1 MWSLILRRLLL
12 TLPTLVGASL
22 IVFAMV
28 KLAPGDPI
36 SILMPPDAGKAEIEA
51 VKEALGLDRPL
62 PVQYLKWL
70 ERAALH
76 GDLGR
81 ASATRRPVVQ
91 DVRDALR
98 NSLTLALASSALAL
112 LPGLALG
119 TLAAFYRGGVVDKMV
134 SAVAITGVS
143 VPHYWAGIIL
153 IVVFSVQ
160 LGWLPAMGGP
170 SDPGVGPYLRHMLL
184 PAVALA
190 LIPLGVITRV
200 VRSAVL
206 DILAQE
212 FVLTLRVKGL
222 RTPSLVRHVL
232 KNASPQILTVTGLQF
247 GFALG
252 GSVLVE
258 TVFSWPGTGYLLNI
272 AIFQRDMPLLQ
283 GIILVLSTVFVLL
296 NLAVDVLQGL
306 IDPRIARG

>member
-1 MWSLILRRLLL
+1 MRSLVLRRLLL
-12 TLPTLVGASL
+12 TLPTLLGASL
-22 IVFAMV
+22 IVFVMV

-70 ERAALH
+70 ERTLH

-81 ASATRRPVVQ
+81 SIATRRPVVN
-91 DVRDALR
+91 DVLDALR
-98 NSLTLALASSALAL
+98 NSLILALASSALAL
-112 LPGLALG
+112 VPGLALG
-119 TLAAFYRGGVVDKMV
+119 TIAAFRRGRAIDKVV

-143 VPHYWAGIIL
+143 IPHYWAGILLVI
-153 IVVFSVQ
+153 VFSVQ

-170 SDPGVGPYLRHMLL
+170 ADPGVLPYLRHMLL

-212 FVLTLRVKGL
+212 FILTLRVKGL
-222 RTPSLVRHVL
+222 HTGAIVRHVL
-232 KNASPQILTVTGLQF
+232 KNASPQILTVMGLQF
-247 GFALG
+247 GFQLG

-283 GIILVLSTVFVLL
+283 GIILVLSTIFVVL

-306 IDPRIARG
+306 IDPRIVRG

>member
-1 MWSLILRRLLL
+1 MWSLVWRRLLL
-12 TLPTLVGASL
+12 TLPTLLGASL
-22 IVFAMV
+22 IVFTMV

-36 SILMPPDAGKAEIEA
+36 SILMPADAGQAEIEA
-51 VKEALGLDRPL
+51 VKQSLGLDRPL

-70 ERAALH
+70 ERILH

-81 ASATRRPVVQ
+81 SIATRRPVVA
-91 DVRDALR
+91 DVGAALS
-98 NSLTLALASSALAL
+98 NSVVLALASSALAL
-112 LPGLALG
+112 IPGLLLG
-119 TLAAFYRGGVVDKMV
+119 TLAAFKRGGPIDKLV
-134 SAVAITGVS
+134 SAIAITGVS
-143 VPHYWAGIIL
+143 VPHYWAAIL
-153 IVVFSVQ
+153 FVIVFSVQ

-170 SDPGVGPYLRHMLL
+170 SDPGVVPYLRHMVL

-212 FVLTLRVKGL
+212 FVLTLRMKGL
-222 RTPSLVRHVL
+222 HTASIVRHVL
-232 KNASPQILTVTGLQF
+232 KNAAPQILTVMGLQF
-247 GFALG
+247 GFQLG

-283 GIILVLSTVFVLL
+283 GIILVLSTMFVLL
-296 NLAVDVLQGL
+296 NLAVDVVQGM
-306 IDPRIARG
+306 IDPRIVRS

>member
-1 MWSLILRRLLL
+1 MGSLLLRRLLL
-12 TLPTLVGASL
+12 TLPTLLGASL
-22 IVFAMV
+22 IVFTMV

-36 SILMPPDAGKAEIEA
+36 SVLMPADAGQAEIEA
-51 VKEALGLDRPL
+51 VKQSLGLDRPL

-70 ERAALH
+70 ERILH

-81 ASATRRPVVQ
+81 SIATRRPVVA
-91 DVRDALR
+91 DLGDALR
-98 NSLTLALASSALAL
+98 NSLALALASSALAL
-112 LPGLALG
+112 IPGLLLG
-119 TLAAFYRGGVVDKMV
+119 TLAAFKRGGPIDKVV

-143 VPHYWAGIIL
+143 IPHYWAGILLVI
-153 IVVFSVQ
+153 VFSVQ

-170 SDPGVGPYLRHMLL
+170 ADPGVIPYLRHMVL

-222 RTPSLVRHVL
+222 HAGAIVRHVL
-232 KNASPQILTVTGLQF
+232 KNASPQILTVMGLQF
-247 GFALG
+247 GFQLG

-283 GIILVLSTVFVLL
+283 GIILVLSTMFVLL
-296 NLAVDVLQGL
+296 NLAVDVLQGM
-306 IDPRIARG
+306 IDPRIVRS

>member
-1 MWSLILRRLLL
+1 MWSLVLRRLLL
-12 TLPTLVGASL
+12 TLPTLLGASL

-28 KLAPGDPI
+28 KLAPGDPV

-51 VKEALGLDRPL
+51 VKQALGFDRPL

-70 ERAALH
+70 ERALH

-81 ASATRRPVVQ
+81 SIATRRPVVQ
-91 DVRDALR
+91 DVFAALH
-98 NSLTLALASSALAL
+98 NSVILALASSFLAL
-112 LPGLALG
+112 VPGLMLG
-119 TLAAFYRGGVVDKMV
+119 TLAAFRRGRVVDKLV
-134 SAVAITGVS
+134 SVVAITGVS

-153 IVVFSVQ
+153 VIVFSVQ

-170 SDPGVGPYLRHMLL
+170 SDPGVIPYLRHMLL

-212 FVLTLRVKGL
+212 FILTLRVKGL
-222 RTPSLVRHVL
+222 HTNTLVRHVL
-232 KNASPQILTVTGLQF
+232 KNASPQILTVMGLQF

-283 GIILVLSTVFVLL
+283 GIILVLSTMFVLL
-296 NLAVDVLQGL
+296 NLAVDVVQGL
-306 IDPRIARG
+306 IDPRIVRG

>member
-1 MWSLILRRLLL
+1 MRSLVLRRLLL
-12 TLPTLVGASL
+12 TLPTLLGASL
-22 IVFAMV
+22 IVFVMV
-28 KLAPGDPI
+28 QLAPGDPI

-70 ERAALH
+70 ERTLH

-81 ASATRRPVVQ
+81 SIATRRPVVD
-91 DVRDALR
+91 DVLDALE
-98 NSLTLALASSALAL
+98 NSLILAVASSLLALV
-112 LPGLALG
+112 PGLALG
-119 TLAAFYRGGVVDKMV
+119 TLAAFHRGRAIDKLV

-143 VPHYWAGIIL
+143 VPHYWAGILLVI
-153 IVVFSVQ
+153 VFSVQ

-170 SDPGVGPYLRHMLL
+170 ADPGVLPYVRHMLL

-212 FVLTLRVKGL
+212 FILTLRVKGL
-222 RTPSLVRHVL
+222 YTGAIVRHVL
-232 KNASPQILTVTGLQF
+232 KNASPQILTVMGLQF
-247 GFALG
+247 GFQLG

-283 GIILVLSTVFVLL
+283 GIILVLSTIFVVL

-306 IDPRIARG
+306 IDPRIVRG

>member
-1 MWSLILRRLLL
+1 MWSLVVRRLLL
-12 TLPTLVGASL
+12 TLPTLLGASL

-70 ERAALH
+70 ERAVH

-81 ASATRRPVVQ
+81 SIATRRPVVQ
-91 DVRDALR
+91 DVFDALR
-98 NSLTLALASSALAL
+98 NSVILAVASSALAL
-112 LPGLALG
+112 IPGLVLG
-119 TLAAFYRGGVVDKMV
+119 TLAAFQRGGVVDKAV
-134 SAVAITGVS
+134 SVVAITGVS

-153 IVVFSVQ
+153 VIIFSVQ

-170 SDPGVGPYLRHMLL
+170 SDPGIGPYVRHMVL

-212 FVLTLRVKGL
+212 FILTLRVKGL
-222 RTPSLVRHVL
+222 RAGSLVRHVL
-232 KNASPQILTVTGLQF
+232 KNASPQILTVMGLQF

-283 GIILVLSTVFVLL
+283 GIILVLSTLFVLL
-296 NLAVDVLQGL
+296 NLAVDVLQGV
-306 IDPRIARG
+306 IDPRIVRG

>member
-1 MWSLILRRLLL
+1 MGSLVVRRLLM
-12 TLPTLVGASL
+12 TVPTLLGASL

-36 SILMPPDAGKAEIEA
+36 SVLMPPDAGRAEIEA

-70 ERAALH
+70 ERVAVH

-81 ASATRRPVVQ
+81 SIATRRPVVD
-91 DVRDALR
+91 DVFDALR
-98 NSLTLALASSALAL
+98 NSVTLALASSGLAL
-112 LPGLALG
+112 MVGLALG
-119 TLAAFYRGGVVDKMV
+119 TLAAFHRGGVVDKVV
-134 SAVAITGVS
+134 SALAITGVS

-153 IVVFSVQ
+153 IIVFSVQ

-170 SDPGVGPYLRHMLL
+170 SDPGLAPYLRHMLL

-206 DILAQE
+206 DVLAQE

-222 RTPSLVRHVL
+222 RPAALVRHVL

-283 GIILVLSTVFVLL
+283 GIVLVLSTTFVLL
-296 NLAVDVLQGL
+296 NLAVDVVQGL
-306 IDPRIARG
+306 IDPRIVRS

>member
-1 MWSLILRRLLL
+1 MWSLVLRRLLL
-12 TLPTLVGASL
+12 TLPTLLGASL

-28 KLAPGDPI
+28 KLAPGDPV

-51 VKEALGLDRPL
+51 VKQALGFDRPL

-70 ERAALH
+70 ERALH

-81 ASATRRPVVQ
+81 SIATRRPVVQ
-91 DVRDALR
+91 DVFAALH
-98 NSLTLALASSALAL
+98 NSVILALASSFLAL
-112 LPGLALG
+112 VPGLMLG
-119 TLAAFYRGGVVDKMV
+119 TLAAFRRGRVVDKLV
-134 SAVAITGVS
+134 SVVAITGVS

-153 IVVFSVQ
+153 VIVFSVQ

-170 SDPGVGPYLRHMLL
+170 SDPGVIPYLRHMLL

-212 FVLTLRVKGL
+212 FILTLRVKGL
-222 RTPSLVRHVL
+222 HTNTLVRHVL
-232 KNASPQILTVTGLQF
+232 KNASPQILTVMGLQF

-283 GIILVLSTVFVLL
+283 GIILVLSTTFVLL

-306 IDPRIARG
+306 IDPRIVRS

>member
-1 MWSLILRRLLL
+1 MGSLLFRRLLL
-12 TLPTLVGASL
+12 TLPTLLGASL
-22 IVFAMV
+22 IVFTMV

-36 SILMPPDAGKAEIEA
+36 SVLMPADAGQAEIEA
-51 VKEALGLDRPL
+51 VKQSLGLDRPL

-70 ERAALH
+70 ERILH

-81 ASATRRPVVQ
+81 SIATRRPVVA
-91 DVRDALR
+91 DLGDALR
-98 NSLTLALASSALAL
+98 NSLALALASSALAL
-112 LPGLALG
+112 IPGLLLG
-119 TLAAFYRGGVVDKMV
+119 TLAAFKRGGPIDKVV

-143 VPHYWAGIIL
+143 IPHYWAGILLVI
-153 IVVFSVQ
+153 VFSVQ

-170 SDPGVGPYLRHMLL
+170 ADPGVIPYLRHMVL

-222 RTPSLVRHVL
+222 HAGAIVRHVL
-232 KNASPQILTVTGLQF
+232 KNASPQILTVMGLQF
-247 GFALG
+247 GFQLG

-283 GIILVLSTVFVLL
+283 GIILVLSTMFVLL
-296 NLAVDVLQGL
+296 NLAVDVLQGM
-306 IDPRIARG
+306 IDPRIVRS

>member
-1 MWSLILRRLLL
+1 MWSLVLRRLLS
-12 TLPTLVGASL
+12 TVPTLLGASL
-22 IVFAMV
+22 IVFVMV

-36 SILMPPDAGKAEIEA
+36 SILMPPDAGQAEIEA

-62 PVQYLKWL
+62 AVQYLKWL
-70 ERAALH
+70 ERTLH

-81 ASATRRPVVQ
+81 SIATRRPVVH
-91 DVRDALR
+91 DVLDALH
-98 NSLTLALASSALAL
+98 NSLILALASSALAL
-112 LPGLALG
+112 IPGLALG
-119 TLAAFYRGGVVDKMV
+119 TLAAFKRGGPIDKLV

-143 VPHYWAGIIL
+143 IPHYWAGILL
-153 IVVFSVQ
+153 IIVFSVQ

-170 SDPGVGPYLRHMLL
+170 ADPGVGPYVRHMLL
-184 PAVALA
+184 PAIALA

-222 RTPSLVRHVL
+222 HANAVVRHVL
-232 KNASPQILTVTGLQF
+232 KNAGPQILTVMALQF
-247 GFALG
+247 GFQLG

-283 GIILVLSTVFVLL
+283 GIILVLSTLFVLL
-296 NLAVDVLQGL
+296 NLAVDVAQSL
-306 IDPRIARG
+306 IDPRIVRS

>member
-1 MWSLILRRLLL
+1 VGSLLLRRLLL
-12 TLPTLVGASL
+12 TLPTLLGASL
-22 IVFAMV
+22 IVFTMV

-36 SILMPPDAGKAEIEA
+36 SVLMPADAGQAEIEA
-51 VKEALGLDRPL
+51 VKQSLGLDRPL

-70 ERAALH
+70 ERILH

-81 ASATRRPVVQ
+81 SIATRRPVVA
-91 DVRDALR
+91 DLGDALR
-98 NSLTLALASSALAL
+98 NSLALALASSALAL
-112 LPGLALG
+112 IPGLLLG
-119 TLAAFYRGGVVDKMV
+119 TLAAFKRGGPIDKVV

-143 VPHYWAGIIL
+143 IPHYWAGILLVI
-153 IVVFSVQ
+153 VFSVQ

-170 SDPGVGPYLRHMLL
+170 ADPGVIPYLRHMVL

-222 RTPSLVRHVL
+222 HAGAIVRHVL
-232 KNASPQILTVTGLQF
+232 KNASPQILTVMGLQF
-247 GFALG
+247 GFQLG

-283 GIILVLSTVFVLL
+283 GIILVLSTMFVLL
-296 NLAVDVLQGL
+296 NLAVDVLQGM
-306 IDPRIARG
+306 IDPRIVRS

>member
-1 MWSLILRRLLL
+1 MWSLVLRRLLL
-12 TLPTLVGASL
+12 TLPTLLGASL

-70 ERAALH
+70 ERVVLH

-81 ASATRRPVVQ
+81 SIATRRPVVQ
-91 DVRDALR
+91 DVFAALH
-98 NSLTLALASSALAL
+98 NSVILALASSALAL
-112 LPGLALG
+112 IPGLALG
-119 TLAAFYRGGVVDKMV
+119 TLAAFHRGGVVDKIV

-143 VPHYWAGIIL
+143 VPHYWAAIIL
-153 IVVFSVQ
+153 VIVFAVR

-170 SDPGVGPYLRHMLL
+170 SDPGIGPYVRHMLL
-184 PAVALA
+184 PAIALA

-212 FVLTLRVKGL
+212 FVLSLRVKGL
-222 RTPSLVRHVL
+222 GIAALVRHVL
-232 KNASPQILTVTGLQF
+232 KNASPQILTVMGLQF

-283 GIILVLSTVFVLL
+283 GIVLVLSTTFVLL
-296 NLAVDVLQGL
+296 NLAVDVVQGL
-306 IDPRIARG
+306 IDPRIVRG

>member
-1 MWSLILRRLLL
+1 MGSLLLRRLLL
-12 TLPTLVGASL
+12 TLPTLLGASL
-22 IVFAMV
+22 IVFTMV

-36 SILMPPDAGKAEIEA
+36 SVLMPADAGQEEIEA
-51 VKEALGLDRPL
+51 VKQSLGLDRPL

-70 ERAALH
+70 ERILH

-81 ASATRRPVVQ
+81 SIATRRPVVA
-91 DVRDALR
+91 DLGDALR
-98 NSLTLALASSALAL
+98 NSLALALASSALAL
-112 LPGLALG
+112 IPGLLLG
-119 TLAAFYRGGVVDKMV
+119 MLAAFKRGGPIDKVV

-143 VPHYWAGIIL
+143 IPHYWAGILLVI
-153 IVVFSVQ
+153 VFSVQ

-170 SDPGVGPYLRHMLL
+170 ADPGVIPYLRHMVL

-200 VRSAVL
+200 VRSSVL

-222 RTPSLVRHVL
+222 HAGAIVRHVL
-232 KNASPQILTVTGLQF
+232 KNASPQILTVMGLQF
-247 GFALG
+247 GFQLG

-283 GIILVLSTVFVLL
+283 GIILVLSTMFVLL
-296 NLAVDVLQGL
+296 NLAVDVLQGM
-306 IDPRIARG
+306 IDPRIVRS

>member
-1 MWSLILRRLLL
+1 MWSLVLRRLLL
-12 TLPTLVGASL
+12 TLPTLLGASL

-70 ERAALH
+70 ERVVLH

-81 ASATRRPVVQ
+81 SIATRRPVVQ
-91 DVRDALR
+91 DVFAALH
-98 NSLTLALASSALAL
+98 NSVILALASSALAL
-112 LPGLALG
+112 IPGLALG
-119 TLAAFYRGGVVDKMV
+119 TLAAFHRGGVVDKLV

-143 VPHYWAGIIL
+143 VPHYWAAIIL
-153 IVVFSVQ
+153 VIVFAVR

-170 SDPGVGPYLRHMLL
+170 SDPGIGPYVRHMLL
-184 PAVALA
+184 PAIALA

-212 FVLTLRVKGL
+212 FILTLRVKGL
-222 RTPSLVRHVL
+222 GIAALVRHVL
-232 KNASPQILTVTGLQF
+232 KNASPQILTVMGLQF

-283 GIILVLSTVFVLL
+283 GIVLVLSTTFVLL
-296 NLAVDVLQGL
+296 NLAVDVVQGL
-306 IDPRIARG
+306 IDPRIVRG

>member
-1 MWSLILRRLLL
+1 VGSLLFRRLLL
-12 TLPTLVGASL
+12 TLPTLLGASL
-22 IVFAMV
+22 IVFTMV

-36 SILMPPDAGKAEIEA
+36 SVLMPADAGQAEIEA
-51 VKEALGLDRPL
+51 VKQSLGLDRPL

-70 ERAALH
+70 ERILH

-81 ASATRRPVVQ
+81 SIATRRPVVA
-91 DVRDALR
+91 DLGDALR
-98 NSLTLALASSALAL
+98 NSLALALASSALAL
-112 LPGLALG
+112 IPGLLLG
-119 TLAAFYRGGVVDKMV
+119 TLAAFKRGGPIDKVV

-143 VPHYWAGIIL
+143 IPHYWAGILLVI
-153 IVVFSVQ
+153 VFSVQ

-170 SDPGVGPYLRHMLL
+170 ADPGVIPYLRHMVL

-222 RTPSLVRHVL
+222 HAGAIVRHVL
-232 KNASPQILTVTGLQF
+232 KNASPQILTVMGLQF
-247 GFALG
+247 GFQLG

-283 GIILVLSTVFVLL
+283 GIILVLSTMFVLL
-296 NLAVDVLQGL
+296 NLAVDVLQGM
-306 IDPRIARG
+306 IDPRIVRS

>member
-1 MWSLILRRLLL
+1 MWSLVLRRLLL
-12 TLPTLVGASL
+12 TLPTLLGASL

-70 ERAALH
+70 ERAVH

-81 ASATRRPVVQ
+81 SIATRRPVVQ
-91 DVRDALR
+91 DVFDALR
-98 NSLTLALASSALAL
+98 NSVILAVASSALAL
-112 LPGLALG
+112 IPGLVLG
-119 TLAAFYRGGVVDKMV
+119 TLAAFQRGGVVDKAV
-134 SAVAITGVS
+134 SVVAITGVS

-153 IVVFSVQ
+153 VIIFSVQ

-170 SDPGVGPYLRHMLL
+170 SDPGIGPYVRHMVL

-212 FVLTLRVKGL
+212 FILTLRVKGL
-222 RTPSLVRHVL
+222 RAGSLVRHVL
-232 KNASPQILTVTGLQF
+232 KNASPQILTVMGLQF

-283 GIILVLSTVFVLL
+283 GIILVLSTLFVLL
-296 NLAVDVLQGL
+296 NLAVDVLQGV
-306 IDPRIARG
+306 IDPRIVRG